1 MFKNKYRKA
10 LTFSFDDGV
19 NDDIRLVELLNRYSL
34 KSTFNLNSGM
44 LSNRRNHWV
53 FKDVKPVRNLY
64 YSEAPN
70 LYEGHEIASHTVN
83 HLEPCEIS
91 PITFYNELFLDKTY
105 LQALYK
111 TEIKGMAFPYG
122 TSLYVKIGFS
132 SFFITSTEL
141 YIFLKN
147 FLYCFTRFSLLRFFA
162 ATNIIA
168 SNPTA
173 RITTAD
179 NIIIHVV

>member
-83 HLEPCEIS
+83 HFVAS
-91 PITFYNELFLDKTY
+91 VLF
-105 LQALYK
+105 
-111 TEIKGMAFPYG
+111 YG
-122 TSLYVKIGFS
+122 T
-132 SFFITSTEL
+132 
-141 YIFLKN
+141 FLTAP
-147 FLYCFTRFSLLRFFA
+147 FLICPLFMRFFSYL
-162 ATNIIA
+162 N
-168 SNPTA
+168 
-173 RITTAD
+173 R
-179 NIIIHVV
+179 